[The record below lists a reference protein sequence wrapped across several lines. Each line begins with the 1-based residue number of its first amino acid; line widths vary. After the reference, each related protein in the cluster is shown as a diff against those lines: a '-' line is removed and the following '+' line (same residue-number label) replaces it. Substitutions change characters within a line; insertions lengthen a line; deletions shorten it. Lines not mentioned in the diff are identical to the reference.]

1 MPVDWQLLFKGIFF
15 YGIGAVL
22 HILLRKNRRQYI
34 SHESVWVLQQE
45 RTRALCWGLY
55 NHTFCENFYERY
67 PIRPPSFN
75 GLDGAR
81 STSSSITWEKKS
93 DQDHPCGSTFIARNA
108 SSSPGSGIS
117 WPLSFM

>member
-67 PIRPPSFN
+67 PITISHEGKSPEVEEYEEVLSSF
-75 GLDGAR
+75 GEETPEDIWDRAVALDFG
-81 STSSSITWEKKS
+81 EEELF
-93 DQDHPCGSTFIARNA
+93 DQ
-108 SSSPGSGIS
+108 
-117 WPLSFM
+117 